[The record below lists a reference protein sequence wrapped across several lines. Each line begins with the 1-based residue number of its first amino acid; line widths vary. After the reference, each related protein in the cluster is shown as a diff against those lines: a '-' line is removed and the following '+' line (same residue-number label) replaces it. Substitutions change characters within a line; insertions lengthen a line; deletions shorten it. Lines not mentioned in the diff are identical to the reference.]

1 MRLCWDFIVNYILG
15 NKPPN
20 LDNYPNPYTGETYKD
35 LFPNDYSGE
44 PKNADGDEMSF
55 ENNYKKESRISNIIR
70 KFYNK
75 EKKICLHM
83 LIKY

>member
-1 MRLCWDFIVNYILG
+1 MQKMLLHAIMLG
-15 NKPPN
+15 FYCKF

-55 ENNYKKESRISNIIR
+55 ENNYKKESCISNIIR

-75 EKKICLHM
+75 EKKIWVL
-83 LIKY
+83 LI